1 MARKNI
7 FQLVEESYNVQD
19 EIRKINR
26 LFTNEKYFEAGY
38 TYYSLNQLLEDFLF
52 TDWKYRGTCI
62 TIEEYFVRANANI
75 SNSIKNSEEVI
86 INNLEVMENFA
97 KLYFDNSDELYS
109 KHNIQYYAIFNDV
122 FCDLINTLEKRMGLT
137 TREYKDRVVIY
148 PQNASLEKAI
158 DLCEDE
164 DVQWQ
169 LIRYVREDLKMAEKR
184 NILTAL
190 GSYIEPILKA
200 RSLQNAGYKQLESD
214 VGFMLNCFH
223 VRHNN
228 KDGAKA
234 QDYIVT
240 LSEKELEEWY
250 DKLYNAIISVIIIND
265 HISAQTEL
273 ATLKTS
279 YNWKT

>member
-19 EIRKINR
+19 EIRKINK
-26 LFTNEKYFEAGY
+26 LFTNEEYFSGGY
-38 TYYSLNQLLEDFLF
+38 TYYSLQQLLRDFLF

-62 TIEEYFVRANANI
+62 TIEEYFVRANASI

-265 HISAQTEL
+265 HISTQTEL